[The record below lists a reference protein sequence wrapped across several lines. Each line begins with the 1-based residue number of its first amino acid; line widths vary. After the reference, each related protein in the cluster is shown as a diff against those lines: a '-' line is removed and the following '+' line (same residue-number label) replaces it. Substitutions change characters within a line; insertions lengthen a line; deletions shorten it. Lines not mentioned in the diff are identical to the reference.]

1 MGGFQKPN
9 KLEICL
15 LSWILRNSPSFFLLS
30 EIPWK
35 IKLLEEVKAQ
45 GCFPAPVAYVHKEKP
60 RPGQTAVGEVRG
72 AGVEDSVWF

>member
-1 MGGFQKPN
+1 MKN
-9 KLEICL
+9 KT
-15 LSWILRNSPSFFLLS
+15 
-30 EIPWK
+30 
-35 IKLLEEVKAQ
+35 LEEVKAQ